1 MTNIKD
7 IIDNSLKEYSLFASA
22 DEHIDRKEV
31 ISLTNYLRSLMI
43 PSFYKTDLSFD
54 EIYAFVA
61 KLIDK
66 AFSYNTYEKVLEVLR
81 KQKFIVL
88 YENGSA
94 RLFDTA
100 EELVRFYI
108 EIVRECQCDI
118 DDILMRLDVLLANN
132 NMFINLL
139 EAAVNYKEKK

>member
-1 MTNIKD
+1 MKIQK
-7 IIDNSLKEYSLFASA
+7 KELLNH
-22 DEHIDRKEV
+22 DDRDFCLNQHEQE
-31 ISLTNYLRSLMI
+31 IFSRQM
-43 PSFYKTDLSFD
+43 PSCT
-54 EIYAFVA
+54 IA
-61 KLIDK
+61 KRVGNQWNVLYGDK

-88 YENGSA
+88 YENGNA

-100 EELVRFYI
+100 EELARFYI